1 LLDLTPL
8 KPNFD
13 IRRAIE
19 KETLADSYMCWT
31 CSSCDAECPINI
43 TTNKLRPQK
52 IVHMAYV
59 GLLEE
64 LLRLPEIWY
73 CLTCR
78 KCIRTCPN
86 KVRPADLIA
95 FARKEL
101 ARRKTVSY
109 ETIQKYQDLFSRLQR
124 IRWHAGAAC
133 MDGMIT
139 DISDEQ
145 WNQWLNTPA
154 QKADSK
160 VQPGKAL
167 PETLKIKANEAHTL
181 SCFTCSECSG
191 VCPIFFERN
200 AFDPQLIMRMVNLG
214 LIDELLR
221 SPSIW
226 LCLGCERCSE
236 ACGQMAKPHQIIK
249 GLQEMAKLRGFV
261 DSNFL
266 FRFEQAEKL
275 IYLRFI
281 DEINSLMGF
290 NKE

>member
-1 LLDLTPL
+1 VLDITPL

-13 IRRAIE
+13 LRKAIE
-19 KETLADSYMCWT
+19 KEALADSYMCWT
-31 CSSCDAECPINI
+31 CSSCDGECPINI

-64 LLRLPEIWY
+64 LLSLPEIWY

-78 KCIRTCPN
+78 KCVRTCPN

-101 ARRKTVSY
+101 VRRKTIPY
-109 ETIQKYQDLFSRLQR
+109 ETIQKYQDFFSRLQR
-124 IRWHAGAAC
+124 VRWHAATAC
-133 MDGMIT
+133 MTGDVKEISEDLWNEWIT
-139 DISDEQ
+139 
-145 WNQWLNTPA
+145 TPA
-154 QKADSK
+154 QRADSA

-167 PETLKIKANEAHTL
+167 PGALKDKAAEAHTHA
-181 SCFTCSECSG
+181 CFTCSECGS
-191 VCPIFFERN
+191 VCPIFYERN

-214 LIDELLR
+214 LIDELLS

-226 LCLGCERCSE
+226 LCLNCERCSE

-249 GLQEMAKLRGFV
+249 GLQEMAKLRGIV
-261 DSNFL
+261 DSNFP
-266 FRFEQAEKL
+266 FRMEQAEKL
-275 IYLRFI
+275 IYMRFI
-281 DEINSLMGF
+281 NEINKIFGL
-290 NKE
+290 N